1 MGKNCVKVGHWSG
14 RVDCVVYLLACL
26 AMSGR
31 PEKCIL
37 VASDFGGSSLR
48 GRTGSPKLTKKSQQ
62 AIVSGLICRW
72 WGWRSYP

>member
-1 MGKNCVKVGHWSG
+1 MGKKCVKVGHWSG

-37 VASDFGGSSLR
+37 VVSDFGGSSLR
-48 GRTGSPKLTKKSQQ
+48 H
-62 AIVSGLICRW
+62 GLSNIKI
-72 WGWRSYP
+72 GALNLNLKEI

>member
-1 MGKNCVKVGHWSG
+1 MGKKCVKVGHWSG

-37 VASDFGGSSLR
+37 VASDFGRSSCR
-48 GRTGSPKLTKKSQQ
+48 GRQGYPKISPYKIILGYT
-62 AIVSGLICRW
+62 
-72 WGWRSYP
+72 